1 MQCPSCGAPATS
13 AICPYCGTR
22 LPVQMPEAQP
32 IVAEH
37 VTVNHIYAADGTE
50 IQIGQPIPYDPREPR
65 RAQESARQDSV
76 EQWVQEAQ
84 ARGQVELISPKSR
97 TITLVLCIV
106 FGILGAHR
114 FYVGRYGLG
123 ILYFFTFGVLG
134 IGWLVDIVLACMGVM
149 RDGND
154 LPISKW

>member
-1 MQCPSCGAPATS
+1 
-13 AICPYCGTR
+13 
-22 LPVQMPEAQP
+22 
-32 IVAEH
+32 
-37 VTVNHIYAADGTE
+37 
-50 IQIGQPIPYDPREPR
+50 
-65 RAQESARQDSV
+65 
-76 EQWVQEAQ
+76 
-84 ARGQVELISPKSR
+84 
-97 TITLVLCIV
+97 V